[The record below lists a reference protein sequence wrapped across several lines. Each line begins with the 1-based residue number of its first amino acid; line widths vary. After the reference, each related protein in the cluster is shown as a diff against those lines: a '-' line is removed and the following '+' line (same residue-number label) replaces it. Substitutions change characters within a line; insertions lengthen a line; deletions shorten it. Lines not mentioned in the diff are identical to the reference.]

1 MLNYAI
7 VKSLVKKHLQI
18 QEQINLL
25 AFAGVQVDMLDQLDL
40 FDIAL
45 DVIGFPKDTPIN
57 PDADEPL
64 THIPFSRDKW
74 DFALYELREQD
85 VDAFVKQLYKEYD
98 ELILEQPHLFV
109 RE

>member
-1 MLNYAI
+1 MLNYEI
-7 VKSLVKKHLQI
+7 VKSLVIKHLQI

-25 AFAGVQVDMLDQLDL
+25 AFAGVQIDVLDQLDL

-64 THIPFSRDKW
+64 NHVPFNRDRW
-74 DFALYELREQD
+74 DFTLYDLQEQD
-85 VDAFVKQLYKEYD
+85 VDDFVRQLYKEYD

-109 RE
+109 RK